1 MNIFPPPPLSP
12 NLVLMQATTAE
23 DNSSAPRAIT
33 SETLLAGS
41 RELVIKHAGRDYHL
55 RLTRLGKL
63 ILTA

>member
-1 MNIFPPPPLSP
+1 MQT
-12 NLVLMQATTAE
+12 QATTAQ

-33 SETLLAGS
+33 SEMLLAGS

-55 RLTRLGKL
+55 RLTRQGKL

>member
-1 MNIFPPPPLSP
+1 MNIFPPPSP
-12 NLVLMQATTAE
+12 NLMQTQATTAQ

-33 SETLLAGS
+33 SEMLLAGS

-55 RLTRLGKL
+55 RLTRQGKL

>member
-1 MNIFPPPPLSP
+1 MNIFPPRTSSP